1 MKEAKRAERR
11 SQAARSKD
19 RARQVM
25 RLWAGHRAGDALD
38 PREIGVNA
46 STHCRPCSCHLC
58 RHDGP
63 TRQERIFQGV
73 ETF

>member
-1 MKEAKRAERR
+1 MKETKRAERR

-25 RLWAGHRAGDALD
+25 RLWHGHSANLD
-38 PREIGVNA
+38 PRKVGANA